1 MTAHTHTH
9 SSNCNSKKS
18 PKNGKAISAARSKEK
33 GCHVAK
39 GLARALSASLLGS
52 KDAHFRSAVSVRKAR
67 MVHRQENLQYR
78 EDFEQ
83 GMTMLV
89 IIPVD
94 HNLCLLRKI
103 HSDVPFNI

>member
-1 MTAHTHTH
+1 M
-9 SSNCNSKKS
+9 
-18 PKNGKAISAARSKEK
+18 
-33 GCHVAK
+33 
-39 GLARALSASLLGS
+39 
-52 KDAHFRSAVSVRKAR
+52 SVRKAR

-94 HNLCLLRKI
+94 HNLCLLRKK